1 MRGTPLNCPAP
12 GTNAGTGGATS
23 AGGGTASGGRG
34 GGVTSAGGAGGG
46 AGGATRGSGG
56 VKFGAGDVIGC
67 GIAYVTN
74 NRLDPRL
81 FFTKNGVLVGVKYHQ
96 RLRLAVAE
104 PLFPC
109 VGSVLYP
116 HSCTYYYPP
125 APMPT
130 IHSQTHHTLVT

>member
-1 MRGTPLNCPAP
+1 MRGTPLNSPPPSP
-12 GTNAGTGGATS
+12 GTHAGTGGATS
-23 AGGGTASGGRG
+23 GGGGG
-34 GGVTSAGGAGGG
+34 TSAGGAGGV
-46 AGGATRGSGG
+46 TRGSGG

-96 RLRLAVAE
+96 RLRLAIAE

-109 VGSVLYP
+109 VGSVLRSRSVITLHP
-116 HSCTYYYPP
+116 LPP
-125 APMPT
+125 FLKPVSP
-130 IHSQTHHTLVT
+130 LFP